1 MRGNEMM
8 KEKQTSGMEW
18 MYSILNGASI
28 AMLVAVLAA
37 IGIMTCMAFASHADA
52 KAKSSNNNSIGEVS
66 FRAGDIKIDATL
78 GGTGG
83 VVAPNRYVPIRATL
97 TNKGDNFKG
106 SVKVISGAVSG
117 TSVAFTKSVSIA
129 AGETIQIKSFFTLPV
144 SGSTVRVA
152 LYDKDDDMISSQT
165 AYLQMALTTTDE
177 KQMAVLSDD
186 INKIGYL
193 QSANF
198 AVEEINVADV
208 PEDVRLLESLD
219 VLVIN
224 NVDTQSFSAKQ
235 VTALQQWVSN
245 GGLLVLGTGAQAEK
259 SLKVFSGKLLNGTI
273 GDARSIQT
281 NLSYAKVDQ
290 AEKLALLKEELRKEK
305 LDKVKTFLREH
316 LPQTMYR
323 DYAQDIQGLDYS
335 DDWGGT
341 IFSKGSEIYKQLKKE
356 YSDDDLEKKFQVTIS
371 KKEEEKIR
379 KSLVSDKLTVDITS
393 LTLDKAETLVEQDGE
408 ALVSKISYGNGSVI
422 VSEFDL
428 ALDNKQWSNYGS
440 VIRKIISDNCTT
452 TENHFFDQNV
462 NTYYLDDSLQAGLK
476 YNEVDVLPN
485 ITLYAILLIVYV
497 VLIGPVGY
505 TILRRKDKRQLLW
518 VIIPVSAVF
527 CSVLIYLIGTGTR
540 IQKPFIN
547 YLSQLEIGAE
557 GTHDTLNTAFSV
569 TSPNNRDY
577 QIVVEGSKNIDPYYN
592 SNQVYYDSSAE
603 QDKTYSYAIEYNS
616 DETVLH
622 MENQASFQSSNLK
635 NSQTVKQK
643 GRMAFTNIQIGESK
657 VSGVVTN
664 NTGYDLEDCMIVN
677 HGDIIVLGSL
687 KAGESISLDRI
698 SPSKYLKYADIGSDW
713 EEMVTQAVGANN
725 NGYTEDVQSQRR
737 QSLLKY
743 YGHFFTSGETGRSTT
758 YFYGFTKDQQ
768 KTSFT
773 NMFDLNLYGEM
784 AVSQEIDFKDM
795 LVEGTTNY
803 GVLSDY
809 IAEYNDYQTDGKLV
823 LQSNAS
829 ASSSSYAQSINVTYN
844 IKKLLGEGKKLGL
857 QYTYLDNSEITIYS
871 NYSGSDMTINTNLFM
886 GSAYIYNPKKDRYV
900 KFLTAGSETTLD
912 SLDQYADSE
921 GNVKIRYDVK
931 ADSGLDGMYNNIAL
945 PKLHII
951 GR

>member
-1 MRGNEMM
+1 M
-8 KEKQTSGMEW
+8 
-18 MYSILNGASI
+18 
-28 AMLVAVLAA
+28 
-37 IGIMTCMAFASHADA
+37 
-52 KAKSSNNNSIGEVS
+52 
-66 FRAGDIKIDATL
+66 
-78 GGTGG
+78 
-83 VVAPNRYVPIRATL
+83 
-97 TNKGDNFKG
+97 
-106 SVKVISGAVSG
+106 
-117 TSVAFTKSVSIA
+117 
-129 AGETIQIKSFFTLPV
+129 
-144 SGSTVRVA
+144 
-152 LYDKDDDMISSQT
+152 
-165 AYLQMALTTTDE
+165 
-177 KQMAVLSDD
+177 
-186 INKIGYL
+186 
-193 QSANF
+193 
-198 AVEEINVADV
+198 
-208 PEDVRLLESLD
+208 
-219 VLVIN
+219 IN

-273 GDARSIQT
+273 GDVRSIQT

-341 IFSKGSEIYKQLKKE
+341 IFSKGSEIYKQLKKK

-452 TENHFFDQNV
+452 TGNHFFDQNV
-462 NTYYLDDSLQAGLK
+462 NTYYLDDSLQVGLK

-505 TILRRKDKRQLLW
+505 TILRHKDKRQLLW

-577 QIVVEGSKNIDPYYN
+577 QIVVEGSKNIDPYYT
-592 SNQVYYDSSAE
+592 SDQVYYDSSAE

-713 EEMVTQAVGANN
+713 EEMVTQAVGAND

-773 NMFDLNLYGEM
+773 NMFDLNLSGEM

-795 LVEGTTNY
+795 LAEGTTNY

-871 NYSGSDMTINTNLFM
+871 NYSSSDMTINTNLFM

>member
-1 MRGNEMM
+1 M
-8 KEKQTSGMEW
+8 
-18 MYSILNGASI
+18 
-28 AMLVAVLAA
+28 
-37 IGIMTCMAFASHADA
+37 
-52 KAKSSNNNSIGEVS
+52 
-66 FRAGDIKIDATL
+66 
-78 GGTGG
+78 
-83 VVAPNRYVPIRATL
+83 
-97 TNKGDNFKG
+97 
-106 SVKVISGAVSG
+106 
-117 TSVAFTKSVSIA
+117 
-129 AGETIQIKSFFTLPV
+129 
-144 SGSTVRVA
+144 
-152 LYDKDDDMISSQT
+152 
-165 AYLQMALTTTDE
+165 
-177 KQMAVLSDD
+177 
-186 INKIGYL
+186 
-193 QSANF
+193 
-198 AVEEINVADV
+198 
-208 PEDVRLLESLD
+208 
-219 VLVIN
+219 
-224 NVDTQSFSAKQ
+224 
-235 VTALQQWVSN
+235 
-245 GGLLVLGTGAQAEK
+245 
-259 SLKVFSGKLLNGTI
+259 
-273 GDARSIQT
+273 
-281 NLSYAKVDQ
+281 
-290 AEKLALLKEELRKEK
+290 
-305 LDKVKTFLREH
+305 
-316 LPQTMYR
+316 
-323 DYAQDIQGLDYS
+323 
-335 DDWGGT
+335 
-341 IFSKGSEIYKQLKKE
+341 
-356 YSDDDLEKKFQVTIS
+356 
-371 KKEEEKIR
+371 
-379 KSLVSDKLTVDITS
+379 
-393 LTLDKAETLVEQDGE
+393 
-408 ALVSKISYGNGSVI
+408 I

-713 EEMVTQAVGANN
+713 EEMVTQAVGAND

-795 LVEGTTNY
+795 LAEGTTNY

-871 NYSGSDMTINTNLFM
+871 NYSSSDMTINTNLFM
-886 GSAYIYNPKKDRYV
+886 GSACIYNPKKDRYV

>member
-52 KAKSSNNNSIGEVS
+52 KAKSSTNNSIGEVS

-165 AYLQMALTTTDE
+165 A
-177 KQMAVLSDD
+177 
-186 INKIGYL
+186 YL

-713 EEMVTQAVGANN
+713 EEMVTQAVGAND

-795 LVEGTTNY
+795 LAEGTTNY

-871 NYSGSDMTINTNLFM
+871 NYSSSDMTINTNLFM
-886 GSAYIYNPKKDRYV
+886 GSACIYNPKKDRYV

>member
-52 KAKSSNNNSIGEVS
+52 KAKSSTNNSIGEVS

-177 KQMAVLSDD
+177 KQMAVVSDD

-235 VTALQQWVSN
+235 
-245 GGLLVLGTGAQAEK
+245 VLGTGAQAEK

-341 IFSKGSEIYKQLKKE
+341 IFSKGSEIYKQLKKK

-452 TENHFFDQNV
+452 TGNHFFDQNV
-462 NTYYLDDSLQAGLK
+462 NTYYLDDSLQVGLK

-505 TILRRKDKRQLLW
+505 TILRHKDKRQLLW

-577 QIVVEGSKNIDPYYN
+577 QIVVEGSKNIDPYYT
-592 SNQVYYDSSAE
+592 SDQVYYDSSAE

-664 NTGYDLEDCMIVN
+664 NTGYDLEDCMIIN

-713 EEMVTQAVGANN
+713 EEMVTQAVGAND
-725 NGYTEDVQSQRR
+725 NGYTEDV
-737 QSLLKY
+737 KY

-773 NMFDLNLYGEM
+773 NMFDLNLSGEM

-795 LVEGTTNY
+795 LAEGTTNY

-871 NYSGSDMTINTNLFM
+871 NYSSSDMTINTNLFM

-900 KFLTAGSETTLD
+900 KFLTAGSETMLD

>member
-1 MRGNEMM
+1 M
-8 KEKQTSGMEW
+8 
-18 MYSILNGASI
+18 
-28 AMLVAVLAA
+28 
-37 IGIMTCMAFASHADA
+37 
-52 KAKSSNNNSIGEVS
+52 
-66 FRAGDIKIDATL
+66 
-78 GGTGG
+78 
-83 VVAPNRYVPIRATL
+83 
-97 TNKGDNFKG
+97 
-106 SVKVISGAVSG
+106 
-117 TSVAFTKSVSIA
+117 
-129 AGETIQIKSFFTLPV
+129 
-144 SGSTVRVA
+144 
-152 LYDKDDDMISSQT
+152 
-165 AYLQMALTTTDE
+165 
-177 KQMAVLSDD
+177 
-186 INKIGYL
+186 
-193 QSANF
+193 
-198 AVEEINVADV
+198 
-208 PEDVRLLESLD
+208 
-219 VLVIN
+219 
-224 NVDTQSFSAKQ
+224 
-235 VTALQQWVSN
+235 
-245 GGLLVLGTGAQAEK
+245 
-259 SLKVFSGKLLNGTI
+259 
-273 GDARSIQT
+273 
-281 NLSYAKVDQ
+281 
-290 AEKLALLKEELRKEK
+290 
-305 LDKVKTFLREH
+305 
-316 LPQTMYR
+316 
-323 DYAQDIQGLDYS
+323 
-335 DDWGGT
+335 
-341 IFSKGSEIYKQLKKE
+341 
-356 YSDDDLEKKFQVTIS
+356 
-371 KKEEEKIR
+371 
-379 KSLVSDKLTVDITS
+379 
-393 LTLDKAETLVEQDGE
+393 
-408 ALVSKISYGNGSVI
+408 
-422 VSEFDL
+422 
-428 ALDNKQWSNYGS
+428 
-440 VIRKIISDNCTT
+440 
-452 TENHFFDQNV
+452 
-462 NTYYLDDSLQAGLK
+462 
-476 YNEVDVLPN
+476 
-485 ITLYAILLIVYV
+485 
-497 VLIGPVGY
+497 
-505 TILRRKDKRQLLW
+505 
-518 VIIPVSAVF
+518 
-527 CSVLIYLIGTGTR
+527 
-540 IQKPFIN
+540 
-547 YLSQLEIGAE
+547 
-557 GTHDTLNTAFSV
+557 

-713 EEMVTQAVGANN
+713 EEMVTQAVGAND

-795 LVEGTTNY
+795 LAEGTTNY

-871 NYSGSDMTINTNLFM
+871 NYSSSDMTINTNLFM
-886 GSAYIYNPKKDRYV
+886 GSACIYNPKKDRYV

-921 GNVKIRYDVK
+921 GNVK